1 MLKNETT
8 MEKIAAP
15 IDNKNLMEDP
25 FEDEVFWGFYAAHDH
40 RVKGVRHLVGCKTV
54 MEDGMECES
63 GLVDVRWKWGD
74 NCVTITLLAVLRTE
88 DWEDT
93 RRHIFDAYKR
103 EFKAW
108 ECEDNPDLVVEFYE
122 LQDKLNVIFY
132 FECE

>member
-1 MLKNETT
+1 

-25 FEDEVFWGFYAAHDH
+25 FEDEVFGEFDSAHDH
-40 RVKGVRHLVGCKTV
+40 YSGGVRHLVGRKYV
-54 MEDGMECES
+54 IEDGVECES

-74 NCVTITLLAVLRTE
+74 NCVTITLLAVPKSE
-88 DWEDT
+88 DWEET
-93 RRHIFDAYKR
+93 RRHIFDSYKR

-108 ECEDNPDLVVEFYE
+108 ECDENPDLVVEFYE

-132 FECE
+132 FNCDNDEEV

>member
-1 MLKNETT
+1 

-25 FEDEVFWGFYAAHDH
+25 FEDEVFGEFDVAHDH
-40 RVKGVRHLVGCKTV
+40 RVKGVRHLIGYKAVK
-54 MEDGMECES
+54 EDGIECES

-74 NCVTITLLAVLRTE
+74 NCVTITLLAVPRTE
-88 DWEDT
+88 DWECI
-93 RRHIFDAYKR
+93 RRRIFDDYKR

-108 ECEDNPDLVVEFYE
+108 ECEDNPGLVVEFYE

>member
-1 MLKNETT
+1 

-25 FEDEVFWGFYAAHDH
+25 FEDEVFGDFDAAYDH
-40 RVKGVRHLVGCKTV
+40 RDGSRTRHLIGRKTV
-54 MEDGMECES
+54 IEDGVECES
-63 GLVDVRWKWGD
+63 GVVDVRWKWGD
-74 NCVTITLLAVLRTE
+74 NCVTITLLAVPKSE
-88 DWEDT
+88 DWEET
-93 RRHIFDAYKR
+93 RRRIFDAYKR

-132 FECE
+132 FNCDNDEEI

>member
-1 MLKNETT
+1 

-25 FEDEVFWGFYAAHDH
+25 FEDVVFWDFDAARDH
-40 RVKGVRHLVGCKTV
+40 RQKGVRHLVGYKTV
-54 MEDGMECES
+54 YEDGIECER
-63 GLVDVRWKWGD
+63 GLVDVRWKYGE
-74 NCVTITLLAVLRTE
+74 NCVTITLLAVPMTE

-93 RRHIFDAYKR
+93 RRRIFDSYKQ

-108 ECEDNPDLVVEFYE
+108 ECPDNEGLVVEFYE

-132 FECE
+132 FECD